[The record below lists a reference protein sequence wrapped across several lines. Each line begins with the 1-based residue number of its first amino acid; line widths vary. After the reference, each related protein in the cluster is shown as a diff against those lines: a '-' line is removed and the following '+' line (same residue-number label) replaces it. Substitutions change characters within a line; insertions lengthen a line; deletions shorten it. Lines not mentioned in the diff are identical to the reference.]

1 MAQGYQDF
9 MRDEDAARRPGFQP
23 VVFTAHDL
31 LLVHSNGVYDD
42 LITPEEQILLRR
54 MLRRHLGL
62 PVDPDLE
69 EVEE

>member
-1 MAQGYQDF
+1 MAQGYRDF
-9 MRDEDAARRPGFQP
+9 MRDEDEGIQPPRQP

-31 LLVHSNGVYDD
+31 ILIHSNGVYDD

-54 MLRRHLGL
+54 KLRRHLGL
-62 PVDPDLE
+62 PVNPDLE

>member
-1 MAQGYQDF
+1 
-9 MRDEDAARRPGFQP
+9 MRDEEDTADRPGFQP

-31 LLVHSNGVYDD
+31 ILIHSNGVYDD

-54 MLRRHLGL
+54 KLRRHLGL
-62 PVDPDLE
+62 PIDPDLE